1 MKKFTPVF
9 AGACIAAV
17 MLLLSV
23 AAPDLIEIANSAGR
37 PNATGQTQPDATGQ
51 MQPNAAGQT
60 QPDATGQ
67 TQPDATGQLDSSNDT
82 QTFESPIIASGTE
95 GIVPGGYVYAKVK
108 RIVDGDTLRA
118 EYKGKEYKIR
128 LLCIDTPETVKVN
141 VDEQPFGKLASEKL
155 TEMLLNEEV
164 SLVFEKD
171 IDDNY
176 DRLLA
181 YVLLEDG
188 TCVNAFMVEQGF
200 ARIDMVRPNTVN
212 RDYFTK
218 LQDNAIKEGKGLWAL
233 PVEDRPFIMNDKGY
247 YIPRYIDSDAS

>member
-51 MQPNAAGQT
+51 MQP
-60 QPDATGQ
+60 DA
-67 TQPDATGQLDSSNDT
+67 GQLDSSNDT
-82 QTFESPIIASGTE
+82 QTIESPIKASGTE
-95 GIVPGGYVYAKVK
+95 DIVPGGYVYAKVK

-155 TEMLLNEEV
+155 TGMLLNEEV

-200 ARIDMVRPNTVN
+200 ARIDVVRPNTVN
-212 RDYFTK
+212 RDYFSMF
-218 LQDNAIKEGKGLWAL
+218 QDKAIKDGKGLWAL
-233 PVEDRPFIMNDKGY
+233 PVEDRPFIKNDKGY
-247 YIPRYIDSDAS
+247 YVPRYIDSDAS